1 RARLGLA
8 AKPQVRAGV
17 AVLQVPVPDR
27 PGVLAE
33 LTASLGAADVNIE
46 DLQIVHSLEG
56 GRGTVH
62 LTIALDDLDR
72 ALDCLGG
79 GGFEPLRLA

>member
-1 RARLGLA
+1 V
-8 AKPQVRAGV
+8 KTGV

-33 LTASLGAADVNIE
+33 LAAALGAADVNIE
-46 DLQIVHSLEG
+46 DLQIVHSPEG

-62 LTIALDDLDR
+62 LTVAASAADAATGALSSR
-72 ALDCLGG
+72 A
-79 GGFEPLRLA
+79 FEPLRLA